1 MSKPCVLVVD
11 WLPEGMFEQLA
22 RRWPSLEWI
31 DGRSP
36 ADFEQHHGT
45 ATITYGLP
53 PIPRLEEMTALKWV
67 QLISA
72 GVPQELCSVALR
84 RNLIVTNLSGLY
96 GPTIAEHC
104 LAMLTFLAR
113 NLHTVVRNQLQAKW
127 DRSVMHRLTD
137 LHGATLG
144 VIGLGDIGQAIA
156 RLAKAYGMR
165 VIGCRRTDRPVPGVD
180 RVFPLAELHAMLAEA
195 DHLAVAAPLTA
206 QTQGMLGPAEFA
218 ALRPG
223 AFYVNV
229 SRGAIAQE
237 AALLAALQAGK
248 VAGAGLDVF
257 TKEPLPANHPFWW
270 LPQVLVSPHYS
281 GETVNL
287 SAQPAARFER
297 NLAAW
302 STGRELEGLV
312 DLHWGY

>member
-1 MSKPCVLVVD
+1 MSKPQVLVLD
-11 WLPEGMFEQLA
+11 WLPDGMFAQLA
-22 RRWPSLEWI
+22 HHWPSMEWV

-36 ADFEQHHGT
+36 ASFEQHHAT

-53 PIPRLEEMTALKWV
+53 PVARLEEMAALKWV
-67 QLISA
+67 QLVSA
-72 GVPQELCSVALR
+72 GVPQVFCPVALR

-96 GPTIAEHC
+96 GPTIAEHA

-127 DRSVMHRLTD
+127 DRSVMDRLTD
-137 LHGATLG
+137 LRGKTLA

-156 RLAKAYGMR
+156 RLAKAFGMR

-180 RVFPLAELHAMLAEA
+180 RVFPLAALHAMLTEA

-206 QTQGMLGPAEFA
+206 LTQGMFGPAEFD
-218 ALRPG
+218 ALRSG
-223 AFYVNV
+223 AIYINV

-237 AALLAALQAGK
+237 AALLAALQSGK
-248 VAGAGLDVF
+248 VAAAGLDVF
-257 TKEPLPANHPFWW
+257 ATEPLLANHPFWS

-281 GETVNL
+281 GETVNQ

-312 DLHWGY
+312 DLQWGY